1 MNNILTYDHEYT
13 FKSTGR
19 DGVIFPPGLIQEAQ
33 KYFHKVFVAEI
44 HDNEKEYYREYFR
57 QYPNKGN
64 YEEFYK
70 KCLVPHVT
78 IYTTSWE
85 YEDPETIY
93 TPEDLRKWIDDRKR
107 EELTYTV

>member
-13 FKSTGR
+13 FNSTGR
-19 DGVIFPPGLIQEAQ
+19 DGVLFPPGMIQEAR
-33 KYFHKVFVAEI
+33 KYFYSVECREI

-57 QYPNKGN
+57 QYPNKGS
-64 YEEFYK
+64 YEEFYN

-78 IYTTSWE
+78 IRPTSWE
-85 YEDPETIY
+85 YEEEYSIY
-93 TPEDLRKWIDDRKR
+93 SPEDLQKWIDDRKQ